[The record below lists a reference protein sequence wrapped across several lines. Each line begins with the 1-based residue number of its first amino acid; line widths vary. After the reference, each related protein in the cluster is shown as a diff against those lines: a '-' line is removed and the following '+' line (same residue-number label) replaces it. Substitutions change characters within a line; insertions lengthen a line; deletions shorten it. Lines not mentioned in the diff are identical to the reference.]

1 MATTYLDLTNE
12 VLRELNEIPLTSA
25 NFSSAVG
32 LQQFVKD
39 SVNKSIFDIANEEPQ
54 LPFFTVG
61 QSGET
66 DPFYGNVTVATVAGT
81 RWYELKASSSSVKD
95 DFASIDWDDFYLTT
109 INVSGESAPFV
120 SRGLKFLNLADWRR
134 YYRDSENE
142 DDANTQAYGEP
153 KFVIKS
159 PDGRKFGLSPI
170 PDKVYNVHFYA
181 FEKPT
186 KLSIKSPDG
195 RKFGLSPIPD
205 KVYNVHFYAF
215 EKPTKLSA
223 HGDTV
228 VFPEQYTNVITAR
241 TRYYV
246 WQFKESPQ
254 QAAFAM
260 DDYKKALRMMKS
272 NLINPTPR
280 AMTDD
285 RRYF

>member
-1 MATTYLDLTNE
+1 MATTYLELTNE

-25 NFSSAVG
+25 NFTSAVG

-39 SVNKSIFDIANEEPQ
+39 SINKSIFDIANEEPQ
-54 LPFFTVG
+54 LPFLAVG
-61 QSGET
+61 ESGET
-66 DPFYGNVTVATVAGT
+66 DPFYGNVTVASVAGT
-81 RWYELKASSSSVKD
+81 RWYELKASSSSLKD
-95 DFASIDWDDFYLTT
+95 DYASIDWDDFYLTT

-120 SRGLKFLNLADWRR
+120 SKGLGFLSLADWKR
-134 YYRDSENE
+134 YYRDSENV
-142 DDANTQAYGEP
+142 DDADAQSYGEP
-153 KFVIKS
+153 SRVIKS

-170 PDKVYNVHFYA
+170 PDKVYNIHFYA
-181 FEKPT
+181 F
-186 KLSIKSPDG
+186 D
-195 RKFGLSPIPD
+195 
-205 KVYNVHFYAF
+205 
-215 EKPTKLSA
+215 KPTKLSA

-241 TRYYV
+241 ARYYV

-260 DDYKKALRMMKS
+260 DDYKKAMRTMKS
-272 NLINPTPR
+272 NLVNPTPR

>member
-1 MATTYLDLTNE
+1 MATTYLELTNE

-25 NFSSAVG
+25 NFTSAVG

-39 SVNKSIFDIANEEPQ
+39 SINKSIFDIANEEPQ
-54 LPFFTVG
+54 LPFLAVG
-61 QSGET
+61 ESGAT
-66 DPFYGNVTVATVAGT
+66 DPFYGNVTVASVAGT
-81 RWYELKASSSSVKD
+81 RWYELKASSSSLKD
-95 DFASIDWDDFYLTT
+95 DYASIDWDDFYLTT

-120 SRGLKFLNLADWRR
+120 SKGLGFLSLADWKR
-134 YYRDSENE
+134 YYRDSENV
-142 DDANTQAYGEP
+142 DDADAQSYGEP
-153 KFVIKS
+153 SRVIKS

-170 PDKVYNVHFYA
+170 PDKVYNIHFYA
-181 FEKPT
+181 F
-186 KLSIKSPDG
+186 D
-195 RKFGLSPIPD
+195 
-205 KVYNVHFYAF
+205 
-215 EKPTKLSA
+215 KPTKLSA

-241 TRYYV
+241 ARYYV

-260 DDYKKALRMMKS
+260 DDYKKAMRTMKS
-272 NLINPTPR
+272 NLVNPTPR